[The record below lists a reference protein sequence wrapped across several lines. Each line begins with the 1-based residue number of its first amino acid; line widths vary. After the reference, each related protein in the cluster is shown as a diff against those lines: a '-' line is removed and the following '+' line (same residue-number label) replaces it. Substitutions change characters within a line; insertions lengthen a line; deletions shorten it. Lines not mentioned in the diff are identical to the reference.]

1 MVVNN
6 STMSQKCVSDL
17 ITKCRLI
24 ATHFNSSVVAKNE
37 LKKIETR
44 LNVRPLSVMQDIQT
58 RWNSSLH
65 MLERMSEINEAIC
78 FYASS
83 STKIKPLTAD
93 ENDILNNC
101 INILN

>member
-1 MVVNN
+1 
-6 STMSQKCVSDL
+6 MSQKCVSDL
-17 ITKCRLI
+17 ITKCRLF
-24 ATHFNSSVVAKNE
+24 ATHFSHSVVAQNE
-37 LKKIETR
+37 LKKIQTR

-78 FYASS
+78 LYASS

-93 ENDILNNC
+93 ENVILNNC
-101 INILN
+101 INILKPF